1 MATIRMF
8 DNFSCGVVYGII
20 AAGIIWLVIG
30 QIRSSN
36 KKIGLQHRTLDTFSD
51 SEKQNLSAAKI
62 VRNSLLGT
70 LGCIFW
76 TVVLFWVFYLLWC
89 LGFALKEFCI

>member
-36 KKIGLQHRTLDTFSD
+36 KKTGLQHRTLDTFSD
-51 SEKQNLSAAKI
+51 SEKQNLTAAKI
-62 VRNSLLGT
+62 VRSSMLGT

-76 TVVLFWVFYLLWC
+76 TIVLFWVFYLLWC
-89 LGFALKEFCI
+89 IGFAIKEFSI